1 MSDQQN
7 DIYRDPAEI
16 RHQIG
21 ANGQFTL
28 SVAAGS
34 VEIRAG
40 DSGEA
45 VVLARSE
52 GGRADALPLSVRKSD
67 GTLQIEVTDRS
78 AFAPFSGWF
87 GRHSGVDFQVTLPA
101 GARATISTVSADIRS
116 EGLVGEQTYKT
127 VSGDAEL
134 APAGGRLRVST
145 VSGDMQVRNSG
156 SIELSLSTTSGDM
169 RVRGAELKAFDA
181 RSVSGDIDLAGSLAA
196 GPLHSA
202 ETVSG
207 DLAIDAHGGVTVD
220 IRRGLDFGGGPR
232 TLVSGDGA
240 AQLRFRTLSG
250 DVRVEGGR
258 RADEPRDQDHGRH
271 ERAQERME
279 RHAAR
284 RAERFAA
291 RMARFDDDSPTEPV
305 ENLGVPPAPPAPEPD
320 QLEVLRALERGEIDV
335 DEAARRLQEA

>member
-7 DIYRDPAEI
+7 EIYRDPAEI

-67 GTLQIEVTDRS
+67 GALQIEVTDRS
-78 AFAPFSGWF
+78 AFAPLAGWF
-87 GRHSGVDFQVTLPA
+87 GRHSGVDFQVTLPV

-116 EGLVGEQTYKT
+116 EGLTGEQTYRT

-134 APAGGRLRVST
+134 SPAGGRLRVST

-156 SIELSLSTTSGDM
+156 SIELSLNTTSGDM

-258 RADEPRDQDHGRH
+258 RADQPRDREPPDGTSGRRSAWSATRHGAPNVSP
-271 ERAQERME
+271 RAWRASMTTRPLNQWRTW
-279 RHAAR
+279 ACR
-284 RAERFAA
+284 RR
-291 RMARFDDDSPTEPV
+291 R
-305 ENLGVPPAPPAPEPD
+305 
-320 QLEVLRALERGEIDV
+320 
-335 DEAARRLQEA
+335 RRLSQISSKCCARSSAAKSM